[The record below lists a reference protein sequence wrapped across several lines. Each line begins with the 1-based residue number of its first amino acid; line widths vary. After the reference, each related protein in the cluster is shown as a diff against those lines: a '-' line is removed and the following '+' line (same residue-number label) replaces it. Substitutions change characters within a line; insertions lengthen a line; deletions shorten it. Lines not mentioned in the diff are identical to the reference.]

1 MDIVMDL
8 VEILRVSYKLSIY
21 DFNEN
26 VFFIFSKINEYT
38 YGMAIDDSHVV
49 KSLLNNK
56 SCRIQ
61 INKKQIYHNDVANA
75 CSVIVINLFC

>member
-1 MDIVMDL
+1 MQ
-8 VEILRVSYKLSIY
+8 
-21 DFNEN
+21 N